1 MVCQGFHQRSG
12 IDFTDTYA
20 PTVDLAIVR
29 LLLATAISKGYEI
42 RQYDI
47 VTAYLEGEIEEEIYI
62 RLPRSIT
69 IDSNNKLKLDINNRK
84 NIVV

>member
-1 MVCQGFHQRSG
+1 MVCQGFHQRPG

-62 RLPRSIT
+62 
-69 IDSNNKLKLDINNRK
+69 
-84 NIVV
+84 